1 MSTELP
7 MVLIKQEL
15 MNPKS
20 YSAYSQGI
28 TQCPDLWLKFDL
40 QNIKHIIVNETSERR
55 ELIEFIIDSEIG
67 DMFEQYELFSK
78 IIVFDELKE
87 DW

>member
-1 MSTELP
+1 MKNSL
-7 MVLIKQEL
+7 LYISQEF

-20 YSAYSQGI
+20 YYTYSEAI
-28 TQCPDLWLKFDL
+28 RHCPDLWLKFEFE
-40 QNIKHIIVNETSERR
+40 QIKHIIVSKENERR
-55 ELIEFIIDSEIG
+55 ELIEFIIENNIG
-67 DMFEQYELFSK
+67 NKYEQYVLFSK